1 MIFSLIVAFIV
12 TPWTAY
18 KLMRKTTAHSHQG
31 EDRFTRTYR
40 YVMDRLIANP
50 KQRWVYLTGVAVLLL
65 VGAPLLIRQS
75 ILPQPLV
82 DDSHMVEYRNP
93 TLGFS
98 QLRPEPW
105 TVVEDHPQLIPKG
118 QDTLHAVAFVPNPD
132 SKTLAITYVQ
142 TLTTTQTLQEYAAQQ
157 RADLQKD
164 TKVPFTEL
172 RPVKITLDLKGQP
185 TPPSLRIGMSVIP
198 TILVTR

>member
-1 MIFSLIVAFIV
+1 LRNKRSPLLAVILLF
-12 TPWTAY
+12 
-18 KLMRKTTAHSHQG
+18 
-31 EDRFTRTYR
+31 
-40 YVMDRLIANP
+40 
-50 KQRWVYLTGVAVLLL
+50 AVLLL

-75 ILPQPLV
+75 ILPQPMV
-82 DDSHMVEYRNP
+82 DDSYLVEYRNP

-157 RADLQKD
+157 RDDLQKD

-172 RPVKITLDLKGQP
+172 RPVKINGRDALETDAVINADGEARQHRVVMLLNGSRAYALVYIGPIGGTGQQRFQ
-185 TPPSLRIGMSVIP
+185 SMVDSFAFVR
-198 TILVTR
+198 

>member
-1 MIFSLIVAFIV
+1 LRNKRSPLLAVILLF
-12 TPWTAY
+12 
-18 KLMRKTTAHSHQG
+18 
-31 EDRFTRTYR
+31 
-40 YVMDRLIANP
+40 
-50 KQRWVYLTGVAVLLL
+50 AVLLL

-75 ILPQPLV
+75 ILPQPMV
-82 DDSHMVEYRNP
+82 EDSYLVEYRNP

-157 RADLQKD
+157 RDDLQKD

-172 RPVKITLDLKGQP
+172 RPVKINGRDALETDAVINADGEARQHRVVMLLNGSRAYALVYIGPIGGTGQQRFQ
-185 TPPSLRIGMSVIP
+185 SMVDSFEFVR
-198 TILVTR
+198 

>member
-1 MIFSLIVAFIV
+1 LRNIRSPLLAVILLF
-12 TPWTAY
+12 
-18 KLMRKTTAHSHQG
+18 
-31 EDRFTRTYR
+31 
-40 YVMDRLIANP
+40 
-50 KQRWVYLTGVAVLLL
+50 AVLLL

-75 ILPQPLV
+75 ILPQPMV
-82 DDSHMVEYRNP
+82 DDSHMIEYRSP

-157 RADLQKD
+157 RDDLQKD
-164 TKVPFTEL
+164 TKVPFTGL
-172 RPVKITLDLKGQP
+172 RPVKINGLDALETDAVINADGEARQHRVVMLLNG
-185 TPPSLRIGMSVIP
+185 SRAYALVYIGPIGGTGPQRFQSMVDSFEFV
-198 TILVTR
+198 R